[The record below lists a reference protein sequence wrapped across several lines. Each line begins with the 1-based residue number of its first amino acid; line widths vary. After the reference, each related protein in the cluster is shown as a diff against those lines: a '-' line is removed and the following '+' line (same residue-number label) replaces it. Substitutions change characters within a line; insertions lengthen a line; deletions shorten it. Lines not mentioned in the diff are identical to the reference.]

1 MTSQKFET
9 SLPQEDATVAWARR
23 KETIRGTLKLFR
35 VVLDAVKRH
44 AEWVEARHGIGGA
57 ELWALWELGQAPGM
71 RAVDLAKSM
80 AILRQSADALLQG
93 LLVKGLVKTEMSAE
107 SQSPTYFLTLDG
119 QRISDAS
126 PEFGQ
131 GVLKSAL
138 ERLPD
143 AMLEQ
148 VVVSMRA
155 VTENLPFREDQAA
168 LIPLADIV
176 RPNGLEPVR

>member
-1 MTSQKFET
+1 MTSGKFET
-9 SLPQEDATVAWARR
+9 SIPHEDTTVAWARR

-44 AEWVEARHGIGGA
+44 AEWVETRHGIGGA
-57 ELWALWELGQAPGM
+57 ELWVLWELGQTPGM
-71 RAVDLAKSM
+71 RAVDLAKGM
-80 AILRQSADALLQG
+80 AVLRQTAEALLQG
-93 LLVKGLVKTEMSAE
+93 LLERGLIKVEMSPE
-107 SQSPTYFLTLDG
+107 SQSPVYFLTFDG

-143 AMLEQ
+143 SALDQLVFAMK
-148 VVVSMRA
+148 A
-155 VTENLPFREDQAA
+155 VTENLPFREESAA
-168 LIPLADIV
+168 LKPLANIV
-176 RPNGLEPVR
+176 RPNTQ